1 MRFLLFFLLLF
12 VLIVLQISVFPHF
25 QLQGVLP
32 NIVLVAVIFLA
43 YYQQAGKINYWE
55 LMAFSFASG
64 VLLDAYSGLPFGIIL
79 ISFIAIVASVNFVV
93 DVFSDSAHSLIM
105 GLAIFFGSAG
115 HFFINLGIIK
125 LYEIFKIM
133 PVIDTDVATMLK
145 TAVFYGILNIFVSV
159 IIYLPID
166 KFLAIIDSV
175 SQIAG
180 PKRFNATNVFWK

>member
-25 QLQGVLP
+25 QLRGVFP
-32 NIVLVAVIFLA
+32 NIVLAVVIFLA
-43 YYQQAGKINYWE
+43 YYQQVGKINYWE
-55 LMAFSFASG
+55 LMAFSFVSG

-79 ISFIAIVASVNFVV
+79 ISFIVIVASVNFVV
-93 DVFSDSAHSLIM
+93 DVFSDSTHSLII

-115 HFFINLGIIK
+115 YFFINLGIIK

-145 TAVFYGILNIFVSV
+145 AAVFYGILNIFVSV